1 MRFYRSLWLVFVLGS
16 SFAQN
21 VGIGTATP
29 AVRLHVHGNP
39 GTLVRVSANM
49 PAGDAAQ
56 GLIGYQWFNV
66 AGGNWAAY
74 LADPDGG
81 FGVMARSWELW
92 EYPQNTGTGGCCRP
106 RFRVHSSDGLGNP
119 GEVVIGPTGNLG
131 VGTLAPAAKV
141 HIVGGGLWAQPDD
154 NTKWAVVSPDGA
166 LEVFRGASASPAP
179 QVAGYVDFKDN
190 AADDYDAR
198 IYYHST
204 LNAFILETTTDGTP
218 ITASARVII
227 RNADGNVGLGVPAPT
242 YRLQLPVDGAAKP
255 STNTWTVLSDL
266 RLKRVVGPYMKGLRE
281 LMQLEPIRYYYVQ
294 PSKDSLFAAE
304 VLAREHIGFAA
315 QAVAGVFPEAVD
327 TAANGYLGL
336 NIHAILIAYLN
347 AIKELKVENDRLK
360 AALYEETQR
369 LHAELEALRRR
380 LEAQEKGHRAP

>member
-1 MRFYRSLWLVFVLGS
+1 MCYHRSLWLAFILAS
-16 SFAQN
+16 NFAQN

-39 GTLVRVSANM
+39 GTFVRVSAGM
-49 PAGDAAQ
+49 PGSDGVQ
-56 GLIGYQWFNV
+56 GLIGYQWVNT
-66 AGGNWAAY
+66 GGGYWGAY
-74 LADPDGG
+74 FADPDGG
-81 FGVMARSWELW
+81 FGVTGRSWELW
-92 EYPQNTGTGGCCRP
+92 EFPQNTGTGGCCRP
-106 RFRVHSSDGLGNP
+106 RFRVLSSDGLSNP

-141 HIVGGGLWAQPDD
+141 HIVGGGLWAQPND

-166 LEVFRGASASPAP
+166 LEVFRGSSASPAP
-179 QVAGYVDFKDN
+179 EVAGYVDFKDN

-198 IYYHST
+198 VYYHST
-204 LNAFILETTTDGTP
+204 WNAIVLETTTNGTP
-218 ITASARVII
+218 ATASPRVII
-227 RNADGNVGLGVPAPT
+227 RNADGNVGLGLTAPT
-242 YRLQLPVDGAAKP
+242 YRLQLPVDQAAKP
-255 STNTWTVLSDL
+255 GTNTWTVVSDL
-266 RLKRVVGPYMKGLRE
+266 RLKRVVGPYTKGLRE

-336 NIHAILIAYLN
+336 NTHAILIAYLN
-347 AIKELKVENDRLK
+347 AIKELKAENDRLK
-360 AALYEETQR
+360 AALYEETRR
-369 LHAELEALRRR
+369 LQAELEALRSR
-380 LEAQEKGHRAP
+380 LEAREKGPSAP